1 MQYTVLNLNE
11 IREIVEQY
19 DIDKILSFKV
29 LSGGSEN
36 TNYLIASNNEKY
48 VLTICEQK
56 TRTEAI
62 NLSRLL
68 EHLAINNFSTSKV
81 IQTKKNEF
89 ITTYNNKPIILKTF
103 LEGEVIKD
111 LPNDLIELIGIQ
123 LGKLHQIK
131 APDYLPKK
139 LSYGIEYFNEIA
151 IYDKH
156 SLFHK
161 WLLKIENQIIPY
173 MTEATPKSLIHSD
186 IFYNNVI
193 IGNDENSVI
202 IMDFEEAAYYY
213 RIYDI
218 GMAII
223 GLCSENETIN
233 INKVTSLLK
242 GYIQEINL
250 TNLEQNALQIFTV
263 YAAASMSF
271 WRHKNFNYTKPNAKM
286 KNHYLELKNIAD
298 YINNLPQDCFMKLLK
313 N

>member
-1 MQYTVLNLNE
+1 MQYTSLNLQE
-11 IREIVEQY
+11 IRELTKQY
-19 DIDKILSFKV
+19 NIDEILSFNI

-36 TNYLIASNNEKY
+36 TNYLIASNTEKY

-56 TRTEAI
+56 TTTEAI
-62 NLSRLL
+62 NLCRLL
-68 EHLAINNFSTSKV
+68 GHLIINYFSTSKV
-81 IQTKKNEF
+81 IPTKKNEF
-89 ITTYNNKPIILKTF
+89 ITTYHNKPIILKTF

-111 LPNDLIELIGIQ
+111 LSNDLIELIGIQ
-123 LGKLHQIK
+123 LGKLHKIK

-139 LSYGIEYFNEIA
+139 LSYGIESFKEIA
-151 IYDKH
+151 IYDED

-161 WLLKIENQIIPY
+161 WLLKIQNQVMPY
-173 MTEATPKSLIHSD
+173 MTESIPKTLIHSD

-193 IGNDENSVI
+193 IGNDRKTVV

-223 GLCSENETIN
+223 GLCSENESIN
-233 INKVTSLLK
+233 INKVASLLK
-242 GYIQEINL
+242 GYIQEIDL
-250 TNLEQNALQIFTV
+250 TYLEQNALQTFTV

-271 WRHKNFNYTKPNAKM
+271 WRHKNFNYTKPTPKM

-298 YINNLPQDCFMKLLK
+298 YINNLPQDCFVKLLK